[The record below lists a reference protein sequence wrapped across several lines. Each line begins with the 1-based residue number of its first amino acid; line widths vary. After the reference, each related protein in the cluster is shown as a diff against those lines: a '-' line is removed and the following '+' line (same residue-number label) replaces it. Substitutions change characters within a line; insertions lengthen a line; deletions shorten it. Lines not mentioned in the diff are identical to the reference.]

1 MAKETG
7 MANGKV
13 IARVCGYLVMA
24 MSIIALA
31 APVLMAAAAGQKSRS
46 FDEKAVADFY
56 RGKTVNIIVGFAP
69 GGGYDIT
76 ARVIGKHL
84 GNHIPGNPN
93 VIVENRPGAGSLVA
107 ANLTYKSLRKDGTYI
122 VTFNSQMVLQQLL
135 GRQGIEFDGRHFN
148 WLGSVS
154 SSQSACGIHQETGVT
169 NVKQIMGPS
178 GRVVN
183 MGGEAPGSGITDTA
197 AIMRAALGL
206 KFKIIYGYAGSRPVA
221 NAVLSRELDGMCISW
236 ESFSSDL
243 KMFFEPKKMLNIVA
257 ILGPTVPEHPWLK
270 NAVAAE
276 AAAPTDEGRRLLR
289 IVYGPGKISYP
300 YAIAP
305 GIPNDRVAA
314 LRNAFDQ
321 TLADPAFVADFKKTA
336 RPLVARSGEELAEI
350 VSELLSQ
357 KPETIHALEEALKQ
371 KEGP

>member
-1 MAKETG
+1 MTI
-7 MANGKV
+7 GKM
-13 IARVCGYLVMA
+13 IARVFGHLLLA
-24 MSIIALA
+24 MGFIALA
-31 APVLMAAAAGQKSRS
+31 APALMAAAAGQRSRA

-56 RGKTVNIIVGFAP
+56 RGKTVSIIVGFAA

-93 VIVENRPGAGSLVA
+93 VIVENRTGAGSLVA

-122 VTFNSQMVLQQLL
+122 VTFTPQMVVQQLM

-154 SSQSACGIHQETGVT
+154 SSQHACGIHQDTGVA

-197 AIMRAALGL
+197 AVMRAALGL
-206 KFKIIYGYAGSRPVA
+206 KFKIIYGYSGARPVA

-236 ESFSSDL
+236 ESFTSDL
-243 KMFFEPKKMLNIVA
+243 KMFFEPKKLLNMLA
-257 ILGPTVPEHPWLK
+257 IFGSTVPEHPWLK

-276 AAAPTDEGRRLLR
+276 AAAPTEEGRRLLR
-289 IVYGPGKISYP
+289 IADAPGKLTFP

-321 TLADPAFVADFKKTA
+321 TLADPAFVADFNKTA
-336 RPLVARSGEELAEI
+336 RPLMARNGEKVAEI

-357 KPETIHALEEALKQ
+357 KPETVSALQEALKQ
-371 KEGP
+371 REGP

>member
-1 MAKETG
+1 MRKNEKRTSMLLAL
-7 MANGKV
+7 V
-13 IARVCGYLVMA
+13 IAALTVCFLPLNSNFSVQ
-24 MSIIALA
+24 A
-31 APVLMAAAAGQKSRS
+31 AQPRS
-46 FDEKAVADFY
+46 FDEKSVAGFY
-56 RGKTVNIIVGFAP
+56 GGKTVSIIVGFAP
-69 GGGYDIT
+69 GAGYDIT
-76 ARVIGKHL
+76 ARVLGKHL

-107 ANLTYKSLRKDGTYI
+107 ANLTYKTLRKDGTYI
-122 VTFNSQMVLQQLL
+122 VTFNSQMVLQQLMD
-135 GRQGIEFDGRHFN
+135 RQGIEFDGRHFN

-154 SSQSACGIHQETGVT
+154 SSQYACGIHQDTGVT

-197 AIMRAALGL
+197 AVMRAALGL
-206 KFKIIYGYAGSRPVA
+206 KFKIIYGYSGARPVA

-236 ESFSSDL
+236 ESFTSNL

-257 ILGPTVPEHPWLK
+257 ILGSTVPEHPWLK

-276 AAAPTDEGRRLLR
+276 AATPTEEGRRLLK
-289 IVYGPGKISYP
+289 IVDAPGKMVLP

-321 TLADPAFVADFKKTA
+321 TLADPAFVADFNKTL
-336 RPLVARSGEELAEI
+336 RPLVARSGEEVAEI

-371 KEGP
+371 REGP